1 MTMVEF
7 SESVN
12 QTYDDY
18 MMFMTRWTS
27 LMEAVDGELQENLD
41 QARLKVLNENGNY
54 EDLIYLEEAAEDSA
68 FQKFKA
74 AMKKLWDKVIST
86 IKSMQTKIV
95 DFFTIE
101 KEKKMKDIANSEL
114 GKQKIECPDYQEIEK
129 AEKEYKHVI
138 QKWIA
143 RFKSGQNPDVE
154 ELEDAKKKYQSR
166 RDAALKTT
174 KVFSIAAV
182 IGVLF
187 GISSKAKKSLD
198 KDWNEYKNNN
208 SDYDK
213 QFQSIMG
220 EKDPSQCKSKMEY
233 LRKME
238 VYKYHEAIEEQMNKF
253 NFIKIV
259 QKKLHGVGKKAVA
272 VDINK
277 KDFKKGKVAKESGGD
292 IMTTLEEETLLDELI
307 ESVEEDIQHKRD
319 LYTEKVST
327 YFEDVE
333 DYVLGQVSP
342 RNYLESVEEILGI
355 VSPEL
360 DDDEI
365 DEAVSDLEDSLL

>member
-1 MTMVEF
+1 
-7 SESVN
+7 
-12 QTYDDY
+12 
-18 MMFMTRWTS
+18 
-27 LMEAVDGELQENLD
+27 
-41 QARLKVLNENGNY
+41 
-54 EDLIYLEEAAEDSA
+54 
-68 FQKFKA
+68 
-74 AMKKLWDKVIST
+74 MKKLWEKFMTT
-86 IKSMQTKIV
+86 IKNIQTKIV
-95 DFFTIE
+95 DFFTIDR
-101 KEKKMKDIANSEL
+101 EKKMKDIAESEL
-114 GKQKIECPDYQEIEK
+114 GKQKIDCPDYQEIEK

-138 QKWIA
+138 QKWTA

-238 VYKYHEAIEEQMNKF
+238 VYKYQEAIEEQMNKF

-292 IMTTLEEETLLDELI
+292 IMTTMEEETMLDELI
-307 ESVEEDIQHKRD
+307 ESVDRDIQHKRD

-360 DDDEI
+360 DGDEI

>member
-41 QARLKVLNENGNY
+41 QARLKVLNENGND

-86 IKSMQTKIV
+86 IKSIQTKIV
-95 DFFTIE
+95 DFFTIK

-114 GKQKIECPDYQEIEK
+114 GNQKIDCPDYQEIEK

-138 QKWIA
+138 QKWTA

-154 ELEDAKKKYQSR
+154 ELDDAKKKYQSR
-166 RDAALKTT
+166 KEAALKAT

-187 GISSKAKKSLD
+187 GISGKAKKKVD
-198 KDWNEYKNNN
+198 GDFKNYQEY
-208 SDYDK
+208 
-213 QFQSIMG
+213 
-220 EKDPSQCKSKMEY
+220 EKMAADNGLTVAHYKSKLEY
-233 LRKME
+233 ARKME
-238 VYKYHEAIEEQMNKF
+238 THAAFIAVEEQMNRF

-292 IMTTLEEETLLDELI
+292 IMTTMEEETLLDELI
-307 ESVEEDIQHKRD
+307 ESVEEDIQHKQD
-319 LYTEKVST
+319 VHNEKVSS
-327 YFEDVE
+327 YLESVE
-333 DYVLGQVSP
+333 NSVFGRVTP
-342 RNYLESVEEILGI
+342 EEYLESVEEYLGI
-355 VSPEL
+355 MPPEL
-360 DDDEI
+360 EGDEI
-365 DEAVSDLEDSLL
+365 DESVEDLEDSLLDD